1 MMYLI
6 SAWVWIGE
14 VADDY
19 SGIRP
24 LFVCGHE
31 EGYIAE
37 ATGLSGKRVFESCPC
52 RSALRNQSAY
62 VVNDISAA
70 PDFGP
75 WRDAAL
81 QRDYRSMLSVPL
93 LTAGNLVLNLYSSSP
108 LYFTKERIRAIE
120 TFANHAA
127 SVINQKTAQEQL
139 KVANMELQ
147 AQIKAVG
154 SMEKEW
160 KNTFDSISDMIYI
173 ADRNYKIVRANLA
186 FAEYIGSPAEEL
198 TGKNCYELL
207 HCTEKP
213 IPECPHTVA
222 IEQNRVTTIEV
233 AGKSCQRCGGTG
245 NIMKPT
251 TMDERRG
258 KIGRAINKYTAIQQG
273 RKYMPVGGAWVPSD
287 LDGKLGVKQTVMLRR
302 SAAPPCSECMGLG
315 RVDCSKCNGMGEI
328 KCTASG
334 CINGIVESI
343 DEGGLIKNK
352 VKVKKKSKCRTC
364 TGTGF
369 VTCLSCRGKGN
380 MVCKKCNSSG
390 ERQACTRCG
399 GQGFTECRRCRGSG
413 KTEKE
418 AVCSECRGE
427 GVELCSSCGGD
438 GKKK

>member
-1 MMYLI
+1 VVEQEIDLGQRHLD
-6 SAWVWIGE
+6 SGE
-14 VADDY
+14 FDLAN
-19 SGIRP
+19 
-24 LFVCGHE
+24 LFFKNAASLEILTDPKQKAG
-31 EGYIAE
+31 
-37 ATGLSGKRVFESCPC
+37 
-52 RSALRNQSAY
+52 RSATIIELRKKSETGGMT
-62 VVNDISAA
+62 V
-70 PDFGP
+70 
-75 WRDAAL
+75 
-81 QRDYRSMLSVPL
+81 QRKCPEC
-93 LTAGNLVLNLYSSSP
+93 G
-108 LYFTKERIRAIE
+108 
-120 TFANHAA
+120 
-127 SVINQKTAQEQL
+127 
-139 KVANMELQ
+139 
-147 AQIKAVG
+147 G
-154 SMEKEW
+154 
-160 KNTFDSISDMIYI
+160 
-173 ADRNYKIVRANLA
+173 
-186 FAEYIGSPAEEL
+186 
-198 TGKNCYELL
+198 TGKHVMEAAGMDN
-207 HCTEKP
+207 K
-213 IPECPHTVA
+213 
-222 IEQNRVTTIEV
+222 VTTIEV